1 MIEIFFLVI
10 IGLII
15 YAIYAMVSRRRRG
28 RGLEAI
34 DPGIGIVRRLYFY
47 IVSFVALMV
56 AANGLMIVVMWIL
69 NGLIGDKD
77 LSESTTP
84 LAAGAAMAIVGLPLW
99 IFHWRTVQR
108 HVADLP
114 VETHFLI
121 REFYIYPVLGV
132 AIGISI
138 GASVS
143 GLQWVF
149 GSESFSGFPWAALIV
164 WPALWAFH
172 WKIESREGQPTWE
185 TLGMRRL
192 YLYLV
197 SLVTLVMVAVG
208 FGVAIHHILLEA
220 YESLASLPLLLQSKA
235 GLWRDSMRTALALV
249 LVGGGAWGAH
259 WLYFARRDAGSTL
272 RQIYLYV
279 FAILGGVVTILV
291 SLGIILYGAL
301 VWLMGGSGDD
311 TAAAHFRFLP
321 GALAALSIGIGL
333 WGYHWMVAQREAEVS
348 PDESQRVYKTYAY
361 ILAALGLGTLAVA
374 VGTVMTTFIGIVV
387 ESAREDLTEPDF
399 WQNQIA
405 LVIILGVVGAPLW
418 GYYWTYI
425 QRQVHIGDAE
435 ERNSLPR
442 RIFIFAVLGAG
453 VLALLGSV
461 SFLIFVFLRDALEG
475 ELALTVLREAKVAIG
490 IIVAAAMFLPYY
502 WMVYRQDRRAQPEVE
517 VVASERAVRKVV
529 TVLVNEGGGSFV
541 RDLEASL
548 GYEVELLRWA
558 DPDASQP
565 QLSEAEC
572 RELARRIGEA
582 VGENVLLIPDG
593 AEVRVLSY
601 N

>member
-1 MIEIFFLVI
+1 MKEIFFLVI

-114 VETHFLI
+114 VETHSLI

-311 TAAAHFRFLP
+311 TAAAHFASCR
-321 GALAALSIGIGL
+321 GR
-333 WGYHWMVAQREAEVS
+333 W
-348 PDESQRVYKTYAY
+348 
-361 ILAALGLGTLAVA
+361 
-374 VGTVMTTFIGIVV
+374 
-387 ESAREDLTEPDF
+387 
-399 WQNQIA
+399 
-405 LVIILGVVGAPLW
+405 PL
-418 GYYWTYI
+418 
-425 QRQVHIGDAE
+425 
-435 ERNSLPR
+435 
-442 RIFIFAVLGAG
+442 
-453 VLALLGSV
+453 
-461 SFLIFVFLRDALEG
+461 
-475 ELALTVLREAKVAIG
+475 
-490 IIVAAAMFLPYY
+490 
-502 WMVYRQDRRAQPEVE
+502 
-517 VVASERAVRKVV
+517 
-529 TVLVNEGGGSFV
+529 
-541 RDLEASL
+541 
-548 GYEVELLRWA
+548 
-558 DPDASQP
+558 
-565 QLSEAEC
+565 
-572 RELARRIGEA
+572 
-582 VGENVLLIPDG
+582 
-593 AEVRVLSY
+593 
-601 N
+601 